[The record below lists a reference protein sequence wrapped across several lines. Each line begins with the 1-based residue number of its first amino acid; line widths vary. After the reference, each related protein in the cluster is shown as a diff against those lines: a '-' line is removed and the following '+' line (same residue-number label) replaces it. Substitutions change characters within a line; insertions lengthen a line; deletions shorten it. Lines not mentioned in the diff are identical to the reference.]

1 MIAKK
6 IIIMAGGSGG
16 HVFPGLTIARYLIK
30 KGWHVNW
37 IGTKNSIESK
47 IVPKYGIK
55 MHFIRIK
62 GLRNANLKNLFYSPI
77 YILRSY
83 YNIKKIIKNW
93 APDIV
98 LGMGGYVSGPG
109 GIAAWHSNTPLI
121 IHEQNK
127 IAGMTNR
134 WLSKISTKNIQAHPG
149 TLKNAIA
156 VGNPVCESIIKIPI
170 PIKRFQN
177 RQGFLRILV
186 LGGSQG
192 ASILNRVLPEA
203 FALLKEKCIIWH
215 QTGNNELEKTK
226 KKYKKFGLSKCFI
239 TCFIENIAS
248 AYEWADIII
257 SRSGALTV
265 SEITIVG
272 LAAIFI
278 PYPHKDK
285 QQHRNAEELEAIGA
299 AKIID
304 QSNFNTLLIVNILNS
319 LNRKTLLIMAEK
331 AFSLGM
337 RNATKNIFN
346 IINKMSKKNIDFI

>member
-1 MIAKK
+1 MIRKK

-30 KGWHVNW
+30 KGWCVKW

-55 MHFIRIK
+55 MHFIKIQ
-62 GLRNANLKNLFYSPI
+62 GLRNTNLKNLIYSPI

-83 YNIKKIIKNW
+83 YNITKIIKDW
-93 APDIV
+93 SPDIV

-109 GIAAWHSNTPLI
+109 GISAWRFNIPLV

-127 IAGMTNR
+127 IAGITNY
-134 WLSKISTKNIQAHPG
+134 WLSKISTKNIQAYPG
-149 TLKNAIA
+149 TLKNA
-156 VGNPVCESIIKIPI
+156 VVLGNPVCESIINIPI
-170 PIKRFQN
+170 PIKRFCN
-177 RQGFLRILV
+177 RQGLLRILV

-192 ASILNRVLPEA
+192 SSILNHILPKV
-203 FALLKEKCIIWH
+203 FFLLKEKCIIWH

-226 KKYKKFGLSKCFI
+226 KTYKKLGLNEFCI
-239 TCFIENIAS
+239 TCFIDNIAS

-257 SRSGALTV
+257 CRSGALTV
-265 SEITIVG
+265 SEISIVG

-285 QQHRNAEELEAIGA
+285 QQHLNAQDLEKIGA

-304 QSNFNTLLIVNILNS
+304 QSDLDTVSIVSILNS
-319 LNRKTLLIMAEK
+319 LNREKLLIMAEK
-331 AFSLGM
+331 AFSLGI
-337 RNATKNIFN
+337 RDATQNIFN
-346 IINKMSKKNIDFI
+346 VINKMSKKI